1 MNVSY
6 INSKY
11 FEDLID
17 EDNYTDTN
25 IIEETNSKNTY
36 ESDETANSP
45 KNLNE
50 CLSKELASENK
61 SITDKE
67 DVANSVENIY
77 ECCEFQINNVPQN
90 CLELS
95 DIIKISQIRDFLEL
109 RLKTKD
115 VITALHTESDK
126 ISTFERTMDPNFLK
140 TDIKVTTILN
150 SLEIYGNDE
159 LIQTE
164 ELLYILEQLFET
176 QSQLTEFGDYKYIKI
191 FEILIF
197 LDKCKCEKNKQ
208 TCSELQRTQSE
219 NSNFD
224 SSDVIVL
231 SDDELNYS
239 FGVQKY
245 FEEYDNI
252 PVRQLSNNIRK
263 LDTEESSDD
272 ETDGSE
278 SEQMLNQSVARIL
291 EQSKTENENESTV
304 VYFNDSPDCNFKSVQ
319 ESTPKLFKHLMNKT
333 RSFDDTPSRRS
344 RAFNDC
350 YNKKLE
356 EAKNKKYSSNENLFN
371 QNITET
377 PVRLFDEFDR
387 IVHDNLLLNKRPVEK
402 PQTDLCVNTLS
413 KSVQRILEDSILND
427 NSDTSFQILNEDCE
441 IRTSNITP
449 KPLYND
455 MSIAEIHGHLN
466 ELGIKP
472 LKRQAAI
479 LVLDLIYEQTHPYH
493 ATNEKGDIYE
503 VLTPLKS
510 YPQKNLRKTSLMAN
524 LEKKYG
530 LSQTK
535 TSLIKETK
543 LLKNKNNV
551 IVKCDQNT
559 KTGNRKIELQ
569 VISVDD
575 NACLLA
581 ENPCLLEVEDEI
593 YFFPSKASVKV
604 SINGKNY
611 FVPN

>member
-17 EDNYTDTN
+17 GDNYNNSN
-25 IIEETNSKNTY
+25 IIGETNSNNTHK
-36 ESDETANSP
+36 SDESVKSH
-45 KNLNE
+45 KNVNE
-50 CLSKELASENK
+50 CLNEELSPEDK
-61 SITDKE
+61 SFTDKN
-67 DVANSVENIY
+67 DDANTVENIY
-77 ECCEFQINNVPQN
+77 ECCDFEINVPQD

-95 DIIKISQIRDFLEL
+95 DIIKVSQIRDFLEL

-115 VITALHTESDK
+115 VITALCTESNK

-197 LDKCKCEKNKQ
+197 LDKCKGEKNKQ
-208 TCSELQRTQSE
+208 TYSELQRAQSE
-219 NSNFD
+219 NSNLD

-239 FGVQKY
+239 FGVQKF
-245 FEEYDNI
+245 FEEYDNK
-252 PVRQLSNNIRK
+252 PAKQQSNTIIEH
-263 LDTEESSDD
+263 DTDESSDN
-272 ETDGSE
+272 ETDCSE
-278 SEQMLNQSVARIL
+278 SEQMLNLSVARIL
-291 EQSKTENENESTV
+291 EESKTQHENDNTV
-304 VYFNDSPDCNFKSVQ
+304 LYFNDSPYCNFKSVQ
-319 ESTPKLFKHLMNKT
+319 ESTPKLSKNLINKT

-344 RAFNDC
+344 SAFNDC

-377 PVRLFDEFDR
+377 PVRLFDDFDR

-402 PQTDLCVNTLS
+402 TQAGLCVNTLS

-427 NSDTSFQILNEDCE
+427 NNDTSFQILNEDCE

-449 KPLYND
+449 KPLYKN

-466 ELGIKP
+466 EFGIKP

-493 ATNEKGDIYE
+493 TTNEKGDIYE

-510 YPQKNLRKTSLMAN
+510 HPQKNLRKTSLMAN

-535 TSLIKETK
+535 TSVVEETK
-543 LLKNKNNV
+543 QWKNKNSV
-551 IVKCDQNT
+551 IVKSDQNT
-559 KTGNRKIELQ
+559 KRGNRKINLQ
-569 VISVDD
+569 VISVDE
-575 NACLLA
+575 NACLSS
-581 ENPCLLEVEDEI
+581 ENPCLLELEDDI
-593 YFFPSKASVKV
+593 YFFPSKGSVKV
-604 SINGKNY
+604 SINNLQN
-611 FVPN
+611 FVFH